1 MNDYIS
7 QKIEYDT
14 MKLEEIKN
22 PDLKN
27 YINLVYMQ
35 GENNN
40 QEAIDKLEQDIREYI
55 KDNPLIIS
63 IENNEAVKIPYGND
77 GEYVVPVF
85 TDEREYILGMQ
96 YFSLN
101 VMDEN
106 KEYIIEK
113 LDYFKKL
120 KEDPNFLGYLVNIST
135 VSYIINTSLL

>member
-1 MNDYIS
+1 
-7 QKIEYDT
+7 

-22 PDLKN
+22 PEFKN
-27 YINLVYMQ
+27 MINLAYMQ

-40 QEAIDKLEQDIREYI
+40 QEAVLKIEQDMKEYI
-55 KDNPLIIS
+55 KENVFIIS
-63 IENNEAVKIPYGND
+63 IEDEKPVKIPYGNND
-77 GEYVVPVF
+77 EYIVPIF

-106 KEYIIEK
+106 KEYVIEK

-120 KEDPNFLGYLVNIST
+120 KEDPNFLGYLVNISS
-135 VSYIINTSLL
+135 VSYILNTSLL

>member
-1 MNDYIS
+1 
-7 QKIEYDT
+7 
-14 MKLEEIKN
+14 MKLEEIKH
-22 PDLKN
+22 PEFKN
-27 YINLVYMQ
+27 LINLAYMQ

-40 QEAIDKLEQDIREYI
+40 QEAINKLEMEINEYI
-55 KDNPLIIS
+55 KENPLIIS
-63 IENNEAVKIPYGND
+63 IEDDKPVKIPYGND

-85 TDEREYILGMQ
+85 TDEREYVLGMQ

-120 KEDPNFLGYLVNIST
+120 KEDPNFLGYLVNISS

>member
-1 MNDYIS
+1 
-7 QKIEYDT
+7 

-27 YINLVYMQ
+27 YINLAYMQ

-40 QEAIDKLEQDIREYI
+40 QEAIDKLELEIKEYV
-55 KDNPLIIS
+55 KENLLIIS
-63 IENNEAVKIPYGND
+63 IEDDEPVKIPYGND

-85 TDEREYILGMQ
+85 TDEREYTLGMQ

-120 KEDPNFLGYLVNIST
+120 KDDPNFLGYLVNISS

>member
-1 MNDYIS
+1 
-7 QKIEYDT
+7 
-14 MKLEEIKN
+14 MKLEEITH

-40 QEAIDKLEQDIREYI
+40 QEAIDKLELEIKEYI
-55 KDNPLIIS
+55 EENPLIIS
-63 IENNEAVKIPYGND
+63 IEDDEPVKIPYGND
-77 GEYVVPVF
+77 GEYVVPIF
-85 TDEREYILGMQ
+85 TDEREYTLGMQ

-106 KEYIIEK
+106 KEYIIKK

-120 KEDPNFLGYLVNIST
+120 REDPNFLGYLVNISS

>member
-1 MNDYIS
+1 M
-7 QKIEYDT
+7 

-27 YINLVYMQ
+27 FINLVYMQ

-40 QEAIDKLEQDIREYI
+40 QEAIDKLELEIKEYI
-55 KDNPLIIS
+55 EENPLIIS
-63 IENNEAVKIPYGND
+63 IEDDEPVKIPYGND
-77 GEYVVPVF
+77 GEYVVPIF
-85 TDEREYILGMQ
+85 TDEREYTLGMQ

-120 KEDPNFLGYLVNIST
+120 REDPNFLGYLVNISS